1 MHADS
6 MTDSYLDLDGGAP
19 SHNH

>member
-6 MTDSYLDLDGGAP
+6 MTDGYLDLDGGAP
-19 SHNH
+19 CHNN